1 MKKLTLP
8 FCIFLFSVFSVR
20 SQGCIIVRNISGFSH
35 YNFKDYAYTSS
46 NWVMDITGRYFKSYK
61 DYKGGTNLNVP
72 KADRSINYVF
82 TTDFTITKFLKDGW
96 GLSLNIPIPPIEGQ
110 RPMNTVEREN
120 LGTKHNHLV
129 WAMPVLQSIN
139 GCLGQK

>member
-1 MKKLTLP
+1 MKKPTLL
-8 FCIFLFSVFSVR
+8 FYIFLFSVSSVR
-20 SQGCIIVRNISGFSH
+20 SQGCIIVRNISGYSH

-72 KADRSINYVF
+72 KADRSINYIF

-96 GLSLNIPIPPIEGQ
+96 GLSLNIPITSNRRSTTNEHGGTGKPRHETQSFGLGDA
-110 RPMNTVEREN
+110 RFTVY
-120 LGTKHNHLV
+120 K
-129 WAMPVLQSIN
+129 
-139 GCLGQK
+139 